1 MIALMLAIFRLVGI
15 VLIVFSIIRLLKLKK
30 IEKWG
35 VQAEAEVVEMKE
47 NKVRTGRQV
56 YDEYTPI
63 LEYTIAEKVYRT
75 AALASQGDIRYKLG
89 YIVKIRCEPDNPE
102 EILIPGDRRYY
113 FNPVLFGIAGIM
125 IEILVFLLIRFL

>member
-1 MIALMLAIFRLVGI
+1 MIAVMLVIIKFVGI
-15 VLIVFSIIRLLKLKK
+15 VLIFFSIIRLLKLKK
-30 IEKWG
+30 IEKRG
-35 VQAEAEVVEMKE
+35 VQAEAEVVGMKE

-75 AALASQGDIRYKLG
+75 AALASQADKRYELG
-89 YIVKIRCEPDNPE
+89 YIVKIRCNPDNPE
-102 EILIPGDRRYY
+102 KILIPGDRRYF

-125 IEILVFLLIRFL
+125 IEILAFLLIRFL

>member
-1 MIALMLAIFRLVGI
+1 MIALMLAIFRFLGI

-30 IEKWG
+30 IEKCG
-35 VQAEAEVVEMKE
+35 AQAEAKVVRMKE

-63 LEYTIAEKVYRT
+63 LEYTIAGKVYQT
-75 AALASQGDIRYKLG
+75 VALASQGDKRYELG
-89 YIVKIRCEPDNPE
+89 DTVKIRCNPDNPE

-113 FNPVLFGIAGIM
+113 FNPVLFGMAGIM
-125 IEILVFLLIRFL
+125 IEILVFLLIQFF